1 MRINGKTVIV
11 TSVARGIGRGIA
23 EAFTHDGELTIA
35 VGLGYLSADDAIGKV
50 SDTHRA
56 HLATLAVEN
65 RQ

>member
-1 MRINGKTVIV
+1 MQIKGNTVMV
-11 TSVARGIGRGIA
+11 TGVARGIGRGIA
-23 EAFTHDGELTIA
+23 EALTHDGKQTIA
-35 VGLGYLSADDAIGKV
+35 VGLGYLSADDAIGKP